1 MIVPHCHCDIRP
13 CASPPHLSVWQLE
26 WIDYGTETKKW
37 LSVVKFSRSNLGHAG
52 TWATIHIL
60 KSTKPHILTANS
72 ILKGISCPLW
82 LHSQRSEEP
91 GAHGPQWPVRPLRQA
106 QTDPR
111 SQEWEQAEDQDHQML
126 PQSCLE
132 WKLHLVRLSYPA
144 ATDLL
149 T

>member
-1 MIVPHCHCDIRP
+1 MSNISH
-13 CASPPHLSVWQLE
+13 PPVL
-26 WIDYGTETKKW
+26 YKRTK
-37 LSVVKFSRSNLGHAG
+37 
-52 TWATIHIL
+52 T
-60 KSTKPHILTANS
+60 HILTANS
-72 ILKGISCPLW
+72 ILKGISCLLS

-132 WKLHLVRLSYPA
+132 WKLHLVRHSCPALQTFWSKIVHKTNSSLNVTTFSYCANIWSWVSIYPKMQFA
-144 ATDLL
+144 ATWKKA
-149 T
+149 TRTAACR